1 MQATILTHQ
10 PITMKKDIK
19 IPTLENV
26 FMAVVK
32 EYNDEFQCED
42 WNVYLVNDK
51 EEDLEMVLIVS
62 KGYDEDKLIETSVMR
77 KTLQKLPA
85 KSFAKVELI
94 QPDLFKLTNFFNT
107 TFFVGNTMYEKR
119 YEFEKNT
126 IKEGALRVIKQLG
139 GKEGI
144 IAN

>member
-1 MQATILTHQ
+1 
-10 PITMKKDIK
+10 MKKDIQ
-19 IPTLENV
+19 IPEVENV

-32 EYNDEFQCED
+32 EYNNEFQCDD
-42 WNVYLVNDK
+42 WNAYLINDRT
-51 EEDLEMVLIVS
+51 EDLEMVILVS

-77 KTLQKLPA
+77 KTIQKLPA

-107 TFFVGNTMYEKR
+107 TFFIGSTMYDKK
-119 YEFEKNT
+119 YVFEKNT

-139 GKEGI
+139 GKEGVL
-144 IAN
+144 AK

>member
-1 MQATILTHQ
+1 
-10 PITMKKDIK
+10 MKKDII
-19 IPTLENV
+19 IPQIENV

-32 EYNDEFQCED
+32 EYNNEFKCND

-51 EEDLEMVLIVS
+51 DEDLEMAIIVS

-107 TFFVGNTMYEKR
+107 TFFVGNTMYEKKFV
-119 YEFEKNT
+119 FEKNT
-126 IKEGALRVIKQLG
+126 IKDGALRVIKSI
-139 GKEGI
+139 GKDGLL
-144 IAN
+144 AQ

>member
-1 MQATILTHQ
+1 
-10 PITMKKDIK
+10 MKKDIV
-19 IPTLENV
+19 IPEVENV

-32 EYNDEFQCED
+32 EYNNEFQCDD
-42 WNVYLVNDK
+42 WNIYLINDK
-51 EEDLEMVLIVS
+51 DEDLEMAIIVS
-62 KGYDEDKLIETSVMR
+62 KGYDEDKFIETSVMR

-107 TFFVGNTMYEKR
+107 TFFVGNTMYEKKFV
-119 YEFEKNT
+119 FEKNT

-139 GKEGI
+139 KEGI
-144 IAN
+144 VSK